1 MTPYAVFSLLVLFFS
16 VLFLL
21 CLLLCLLHNVQEE
34 KLQTPRNNVSPK
46 CTSEY
51 VVQCV
56 QIGLVGR
63 GGTKPWSQRVAS
75 GRVAGEERLSTAL
88 KTTAGYTVT
97 VTRKQKRCQ
106 SLPGLF
112 MVKGSMAIELR
123 VGLKDRWEDDFRYRS
138 RDRRGV
144 VYVRVRRSSKRRG
157 SHQRRAVVAI

>member
-1 MTPYAVFSLLVLFFS
+1 M
-16 VLFLL
+16 
-21 CLLLCLLHNVQEE
+21 
-34 KLQTPRNNVSPK
+34 
-46 CTSEY
+46 
-51 VVQCV
+51 
-56 QIGLVGR
+56 
-63 GGTKPWSQRVAS
+63 
-75 GRVAGEERLSTAL
+75 STAL